1 MTMRDIVMAQI
12 RHEETDFVPYEFRA
26 DEDAEA
32 MLTKH
37 YGSEDWKKN
46 VIEPFEKGPYFFD
59 SWQVMKNIDPN
70 DPTKKEDPFGCLWTI
85 TKEIAHLDRCAM
97 WNSDPRDYVW
107 PTLKDFYWPER
118 QALLKQWND
127 SLTTD
132 RFSLVDMGAG
142 YWEHMWRLFG
152 VEDALILTVEEPDT
166 FEYILDCL
174 DKMFHQFLDILLQTK
189 DVLHVSRDM
198 QNVHSNVL
206 PVSGKRA
213 SFTNTNE
220 STGCRTGRN
229 AVCFC

>member
-85 TKEIAHLDRCAM
+85 TKEIAHVEFGSPGLCMADTERFLLAGTSGASEAVERFPDNGQIFSGGHGRGILGAHVAALWCGRRADSDR
-97 WNSDPRDYVW
+97 
-107 PTLKDFYWPER
+107 
-118 QALLKQWND
+118 
-127 SLTTD
+127 
-132 RFSLVDMGAG
+132 
-142 YWEHMWRLFG
+142 
-152 VEDALILTVEEPDT
+152 
-166 FEYILDCL
+166 
-174 DKMFHQFLDILLQTK
+174 
-189 DVLHVSRDM
+189 
-198 QNVHSNVL
+198 
-206 PVSGKRA
+206 
-213 SFTNTNE
+213 
-220 STGCRTGRN
+220 
-229 AVCFC
+229 